1 MRITNAY
8 NLPLNNGELDSQR
21 VGGWVEINL
30 TRPTYWQMVMSEH
43 SNSNGNLEVVF
54 KVPFLYYGVF
64 AVGVEDHGA
73 CY

>member
-1 MRITNAY
+1 MIEQPNRK
-8 NLPLNNGELDSQR
+8 
-21 VGGWVEINL
+21 
-30 TRPTYWQMVMSEH
+30 
-43 SNSNGNLEVVF
+43 GNREVVF

>member
-1 MRITNAY
+1 
-8 NLPLNNGELDSQR
+8 
-21 VGGWVEINL
+21 
-30 TRPTYWQMVMSEH
+30 MVMSEH